1 MQEERRRG
9 RMSGFVASGGGAQ
22 LARVARVCEQRRCSV
37 VARAEGDGLG
47 NAGRKIAAGALGGLA
62 AILGGMIGGANLR
75 SMLPPVAPALAGTPY
90 KYKTLGDKL
99 AQVPVFLV
107 TNASNQPYLANM
119 EENHQVGL
127 FFFSPEDASKML
139 QQMKGSS
146 GGEDARI
153 LAMTLDKAIE
163 MVRAKPS
170 PSGLKGQN
178 GQDLYMVFRLYPDST
193 EVKNAGRVLGRRGGA
208 SSQVPVFVVQ
218 GLVVRKGRETVQP
231 LFFSKEDLDS
241 CWNRLR
247 ADDPNLPRQ
256 PSVEVYGLQE
266 IVDRMEESDDSLS
279 EWGFFPSSKSV
290 DFTKQLKNKKSTSA
304 RMHMNPM

>member
-1 MQEERRRG
+1 MW
-9 RMSGFVASGGGAQ
+9 
-22 LARVARVCEQRRCSV
+22 
-37 VARAEGDGLG
+37 
-47 NAGRKIAAGALGGLA
+47 N
-62 AILGGMIGGANLR
+62 
-75 SMLPPVAPALAGTPY
+75 MLPLMPPIAPALAGTPY
-90 KYKTLGDKL
+90 KFKSLTDKL

-107 TNASNQPYLANM
+107 TNASSQPYLANM

-153 LAMTLDKAIE
+153 LAMSLDKAIE

-193 EVKNAGRVLGRRGGA
+193 EVKNAGKVLGRRSGA

-218 GLVVRKGRETVQP
+218 GLVVRKGRESVQP
-231 LFFSKEDLDS
+231 LFFSKEDLDK
-241 CWNRLR
+241 CWDRLR
-247 ADDPNLPRQ
+247 AEDPKLPRQ
-256 PSVEVYGLQE
+256 PNVEVYGLQE
-266 IVDRMEESDDSLS
+266 LVDRMAEGDEQLSD
-279 EWGFFPSSKSV
+279 WGFFPASKSV
-290 DFTKQLKNKKSTSA
+290 EFMKELKNKKSTSA